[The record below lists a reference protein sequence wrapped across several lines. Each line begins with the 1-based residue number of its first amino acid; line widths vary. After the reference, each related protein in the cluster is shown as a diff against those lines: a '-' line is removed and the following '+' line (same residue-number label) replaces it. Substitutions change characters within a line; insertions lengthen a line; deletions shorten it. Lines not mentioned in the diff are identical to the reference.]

1 MNNLCIP
8 SFFIVILNRWTP
20 STSLTQIDESGWFAI
35 ETVFTVL
42 FTVEF
47 VLRLVVAPR
56 RWTFWTDTL
65 NWCDLVAIVP
75 FYFEVLLAL
84 SAGTEP
90 WNFNVADENIKLALR
105 VVKLFRVG
113 RVFKMTRQFPS
124 AGLIADTFS
133 FSLDALMVPMFFLL
147 VFVLIFAS
155 MLYFLEPGKWIDG
168 NGTSC
173 EYYCEGGTYIYEID
187 GSENPNVSIFS
198 CFWLMII
205 TITTVGYGD
214 ISPNT
219 LPGKLVA
226 ILAMIFGIIYTAMP
240 LAIVGSFFFD
250 AYDKQK
256 KAMQTPSDLAKAI
269 RTRIPKSAEPAIDFY
284 IDGSPESENLS
295 AKQIVSKLKDD
306 LCILCGE
313 EVKKKKSMFGG
324 IFSSGV
330 SGLNSGSGGMYGA
343 LKKAAKEDEAKKEI
357 KTEDNNDETTLHP
370 LNQTG
375 DVLNGGSR

>member
-1 MNNLCIP
+1 M
-8 SFFIVILNRWTP
+8 
-20 STSLTQIDESGWFAI
+20 
-35 ETVFTVL
+35 

-47 VLRLVVAPR
+47 VLRLIVAPR

-269 RTRIPKSAEPAIDFY
+269 RTKIPKSAEPAIDFY

-343 LKKAAKEDEAKKEI
+343 LKKAAKEDETKKEI